1 MFKNDYIA
9 TKERN
14 IRELYTQMSGFSNT
28 DIIRKSLMTNG
39 EKVKHSSMFLLACK
53 VYFIFV
59 LILKLYS
66 LNFSESSVIGRI
78 KLHNTC
84 KSI

>member
-1 MFKNDYIA
+1 MNGFGGISSVESFLCLLMFKNDYIT

-53 VYFIFV
+53 VYFILF
-59 LILKLYS
+59 
-66 LNFSESSVIGRI
+66 
-78 KLHNTC
+78 
-84 KSI
+84 